1 MFSLSRRKGSVAWQV
16 RKRWPQDC
24 ASILGREFV
33 RTTGETD
40 RERAAD
46 KLPMIAAEYRAKVNE
61 ARSLASNDPAR
72 TLTETEAHR
81 LAAEFFNSQLPA
93 FTVTQ
98 RMEKLDHMQLL
109 RAARARLATVQDMLG
124 RNDYG
129 PVLAVGRTLM
139 RQSGISA
146 DGDDTAQDYLQ
157 RMLMRAFVELHRAA
171 VARLEGDAAYTP
183 ADADLLAVPEDAPE
197 PTARTI
203 EDLLTEYDRAKIAGW
218 SASSKRA
225 FGPVARLL
233 REEFTGRAVDSIT
246 RDHARQFVSLI
257 QQLPLGMGSKA
268 ALRDLPTREAILKAQ
283 ALGIPTLSTKTVN
296 DGYIVHVV
304 AVFNWAVS
312 EGWLSSHP
320 FHKLKI
326 KDTVDDADRRDPF
339 TADQLG
345 TLFRAAPWDRP
356 WQQRDEHPGRY
367 WVPLLCLYH
376 GFRLKEAV
384 GLTAE
389 DVGEAD
395 GIPVIKLQ
403 PNEARS
409 LKNAAA
415 RSTMPIHPELIRL
428 GFPAFAAQCESGYLF
443 PVDVEQGAG
452 HRLSSWFS
460 AHVKGMGLEGRK
472 LGMHSFRHGFED
484 RLREAGLPERTAA
497 ALSRRT
503 EGGAKKG
510 YGDGLSLRAK
520 LDALRTVAYPGLDL
534 GHIVPPGI
542 TKVALL

>member
-46 KLPMIAAEYRAKVNE
+46 KLPLIAAEYRAKVNE

-72 TLTETEAHR
+72 TLTEAEAHR

-109 RAARARLATVQDMLG
+109 RDARARLATVQDMLG

-146 DGDDTAQDYLQ
+146 DGDDPALADLQ

-197 PTARTI
+197 PTARTM
-203 EDLLTEYDRAKIAGW
+203 EDLLTEYERAKIVGW

-233 REEFTGRAVDSIT
+233 REEFAGRAVDSIT
-246 RDHARQFVSLI
+246 RDDARQFLGLI
-257 QQLPLGMGSKA
+257 QQLPVGMGSKA
-268 ALRDLPTREAILKAQ
+268 ALRDLPSI
-283 ALGIPTLSTKTVN
+283 
-296 DGYIVHVV
+296 
-304 AVFNWAVS
+304 
-312 EGWLSSHP
+312 
-320 FHKLKI
+320 
-326 KDTVDDADRRDPF
+326 
-339 TADQLG
+339 
-345 TLFRAAPWDRP
+345 
-356 WQQRDEHPGRY
+356 
-367 WVPLLCLYH
+367 
-376 GFRLKEAV
+376 
-384 GLTAE
+384 
-389 DVGEAD
+389 
-395 GIPVIKLQ
+395 
-403 PNEARS
+403 
-409 LKNAAA
+409 
-415 RSTMPIHPELIRL
+415 
-428 GFPAFAAQCESGYLF
+428 
-443 PVDVEQGAG
+443 
-452 HRLSSWFS
+452 
-460 AHVKGMGLEGRK
+460 
-472 LGMHSFRHGFED
+472 
-484 RLREAGLPERTAA
+484 
-497 ALSRRT
+497 
-503 EGGAKKG
+503 
-510 YGDGLSLRAK
+510 
-520 LDALRTVAYPGLDL
+520 
-534 GHIVPPGI
+534 
-542 TKVALL
+542 